1 MTNKAKEIEDEIRQR
16 FIGDFTGIV
25 KGNSTPGEMADYV
38 LKYVMDKSG
47 LVNIDYQD
55 VLTTLENMK
64 EGDCLVV
71 ETEKANLQSALRDCE
86 TKLKNAHPGMNIE
99 KLMLQIITPQ
109 QSGLTMNDMQM
120 FYDFFSSIR
129 EDLEVSWGIA
139 QRDDDS
145 DRIILFIVAGFNH

>member
-16 FIGDFTGIV
+16 FIGDFREIV
-25 KGNSTPGEMADYV
+25 RGNSTPEEMAECV

-55 VLTTLENMK
+55 VLTTLQDMK
-64 EGDCLVV
+64 EGDCVVV
-71 ETEKANLQSALRDCE
+71 ETEKSNLQSALKDCK
-86 TKLKNAHPGMNIE
+86 TKLENAHPDMNIE

-109 QSGLTMNDMQM
+109 QSGLIMDDMQM
-120 FYDFFSSIR
+120 FYDFFNSIK

-145 DRIILFIVAGFNH
+145 DKLILFIVAGFNH